1 MGMLEKAIV
10 LAAQA
15 HEGQKDK
22 AGEPYILHPLRVML
36 ALKAEWER
44 TVAVLHDVLEDT
56 RLKADDLAK
65 DFPAEIIAALLAV
78 TKRPG
83 EPYLE
88 FVRRAGQNPL
98 AKRVKIA
105 DLNDNLRDERLNLVP
120 AEAERLKA
128 KYEKALAEL
137 GESL

>member
-36 ALKAEWER
+36 ALKAEAER

-78 TKRPG
+78 TKHPG

-128 KYEKALAEL
+128 KYAKALAEL
-137 GESL
+137 GESS